1 MRTIRTWL
9 WPPPG
14 RSTHGRI
21 ADSTQ
26 WRIVRLIAYPL
37 LAGIVTIIVV
47 GLTTPMALHN
57 EWNPE
62 IGVWTV
68 DAGPNVWPTIG
79 GQP

>member
-1 MRTIRTWL
+1 MRRLLAYL

-14 RSTHGRI
+14 RSTHGRV
-21 ADSTQ
+21 ADSTR
-26 WRIVRLIAYPL
+26 WRITRLVAYPMI
-37 LAGIVTIIVV
+37 AGIVTIIVV

-62 IGVWTV
+62 TGAYTV

-79 GQP
+79 DQP